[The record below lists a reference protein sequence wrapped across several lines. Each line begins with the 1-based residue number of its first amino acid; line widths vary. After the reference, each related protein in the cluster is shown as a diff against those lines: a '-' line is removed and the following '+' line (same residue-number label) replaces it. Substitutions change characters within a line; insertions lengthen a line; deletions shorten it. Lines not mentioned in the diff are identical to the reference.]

1 MPRIRLLLVDDNLD
15 FMDSVTRFL
24 STDPRFEVVGRALSG
39 LAAVHMISVLQPDVV
54 LMDWAMP
61 GMSGLEATREIK
73 AFPNPPRVVI
83 LTLYDN
89 AEYRAAAASAKA
101 DGFVAKSD
109 LSRLT
114 LLIGQLCRESDVS
127 DGRDPTW

>member
-1 MPRIRLLLVDDNLD
+1 MSRIRLFLVDDNLD
-15 FMDSVTRFL
+15 FLDSVTRFL
-24 STDPRFEVVGRALSG
+24 STDPRFEIAGRALNG
-39 LAAVHMISVLQPDVV
+39 LDAVHMIPLLQPDVV

-73 AFPNPPRVVI
+73 ALPNPPRVVI

-89 AEYRAAAASAKA
+89 AEYRAAAASARA

-109 LSRLT
+109 LSKLT
-114 LLIGQLCRESDVS
+114 CLIGQLCPESVGHG
-127 DGRDPTW
+127 GRHHT